1 MLTEAS
7 LRGAVDHLT
16 GLKENVLLGHL
27 IPAGTGF
34 RGYQHFGVGH
44 LGEPFVSEEENEAR
58 MLEEAAEAAEALGA
72 DPNATIGVPQV
83 EVKEVAIEGAQAPTE
98 G

>member
-1 MLTEAS
+1 MLTEAA
-7 LRGAVDHLT
+7 LRGAVDRLV

-34 RGYQHFGVGH
+34 RAYQKFRVGH
-44 LGEPFVSEEENEAR
+44 LGEPFVSEEENEAH
-58 MLEEAAEAAEALGA
+58 MLEEAAQAAEALGA

-83 EVKEVAIEGAQAPTE
+83 EGKEIAIEGVQAPTE